1 MIPMPE
7 APNAVAGVRDQ
18 ELTVRDLARRVG
30 ARALGQWL
38 IPFAV
43 ALLTFVVL
51 SPALRNGFVEWD
63 DQINL
68 TNNEDYRGLGS
79 AQLKYFF
86 TTTLMGHYI
95 PLTWLTFGLDY
106 VLWGMTPM
114 GYHLTSLI
122 IFAANAAVLYLVA
135 LDLLAKAAA
144 RAGVPLRVAAVAAT
158 LFFALHPL
166 RAESVAWATER
177 RDVLSGLFFLLTI
190 LTYLRM
196 CEASGR
202 RRGWLLAG
210 GAVTYLLAL
219 ASKGSVMVLPAVL
232 ILLDVYP
239 LRHRSRRVLLEK
251 IPFVVLG
258 LAGASV
264 AYYAQNANAF
274 LTPLQHYPLTARI
287 GMAFYSLWF
296 YASKTVAPQ
305 ALGPLYELPAR
316 VNPLDWPFLGPALA
330 VTVLTAALVA
340 LRRRWPAGL
349 AVWMYYAIALGP
361 VIGIVHSGYQLAND
375 RYSYLPAL
383 GLALMFGG
391 LAGVAA
397 REAAAARLRPI
408 IAGAIGVAGVAWLGG
423 LAVLTFNQV
432 QIWHDSD
439 TLWRFAIDGE
449 PRCVAC
455 HTNLGIQLVGRG
467 LNDLAR
473 EHFERARTLRPDL
486 AKTHYHMGFIN
497 AVSGNFPAAVE
508 AYKSYLAR
516 YPNDVDALNNLSAA
530 LLSMHRPAEA
540 LVQIERALKL
550 KPKHIFPNTNLGY
563 VLADLDRRDEALKQ
577 FRHAIELKYDNLPL
591 LSFALLRGR
600 CRACGMAISWRYP
613 LVEAVTGAAFLS
625 AYAAFG
631 PTARF
636 VVAAALLA
644 ALIAITAIDL
654 QLQIIP
660 NAITLPG
667 IVAGVLANL
676 GTGAVSWRDA
686 VIGVLVG
693 GGVFVA
699 IILGYA
705 LVFREEGMGL
715 GDAKLGA
722 MLGAFLGWRALF
734 FSLFVAVTVGGVLA
748 IVLLATGLRG
758 RKDPIPFGP
767 FLALG
772 GATGLFWG
780 EKVVAWY
787 LSGFGG

>member
-30 ARALGQWL
+30 ARAIGHWL

-51 SPALRNGFVEWD
+51 SPALRNGFVEWV

-122 IFAANAAVLYLVA
+122 IFAANAAVLYFVA
-135 LDLLAKAAA
+135 LHLLAKAAA
-144 RAGVPLRVAAVAAT
+144 LAGVPLRVAAVAAT

-258 LAGASV
+258 LAGAAV

-349 AVWMYYAIALGP
+349 AVWVYYAIALGP
-361 VIGIVHSGYQLAND
+361 VIGIVHSGYQLTND
-375 RYSYLPAL
+375 RYSYLPAI
-383 GLALMFGG
+383 GFALIVGAAVG
-391 LAGVAA
+391 AVVSAGADGV
-397 REAAAARLRPI
+397 LRPALVKAVI
-408 IAGAIGVAGVAWLGG
+408 VLMIVWLGG
-423 LAVLTFNQV
+423 LAYLSAQQT
-432 QIWHDSD
+432 QIWRD
-439 TLWRFAIDGE
+439 TESLWR
-449 PRCVAC
+449 
-455 HTNLGIQLVGRG
+455 
-467 LNDLAR
+467 
-473 EHFERARTLRPDL
+473 
-486 AKTHYHMGFIN
+486 Y
-497 AVSGNFPAAVE
+497 AVE
-508 AYKSYLAR
+508 VEPDCSLCHGNVGTYL
-516 YPNDVDALNNLSAA
+516 
-530 LLSMHRPAEA
+530 
-540 LVQIERALKL
+540 
-550 KPKHIFPNTNLGY
+550 
-563 VLADLDRRDEALKQ
+563 LDRGYHQ
-577 FRHAIELKYDNLPL
+577 
-591 LSFALLRGR
+591 
-600 CRACGMAISWRYP
+600 
-613 LVEAVTGAAFLS
+613 AAM
-625 AYAAFG
+625 
-631 PTARF
+631 
-636 VVAAALLA
+636 
-644 ALIAITAIDL
+644 I
-654 QLQIIP
+654 
-660 NAITLPG
+660 
-667 IVAGVLANL
+667 
-676 GTGAVSWRDA
+676 
-686 VIGVLVG
+686 
-693 GGVFVA
+693 
-699 IILGYA
+699 
-705 LVFREEGMGL
+705 
-715 GDAKLGA
+715 
-722 MLGAFLGWRALF
+722 
-734 FSLFVAVTVGGVLA
+734 
-748 IVLLATGLRG
+748 
-758 RKDPIPFGP
+758 
-767 FLALG
+767 
-772 GATGLFWG
+772 
-780 EKVVAWY
+780 
-787 LSGFGG
+787 